1 MDRRLTRI
9 YMNDHVA
16 LMALLVDVAERSAV
30 SNLGSPLGA
39 WLVELRREL
48 VSQRETLERVMGR
61 LRLRRSGAKVA
72 FARFGQRIGRLK
84 LNGRLTS
91 YSPLSRVFELE
102 SLLAGV
108 EANRAVM
115 ESLRLLDDP
124 RLEGFDFGAL
134 ARAAGEQHD
143 ELERFRGE
151 AVATALSRSAS

>member
-9 YMNDHVA
+9 YLNDHVA
-16 LMALLVDVAERSAV
+16 LMALLIDVAERSAK
-30 SNLGSPLGA
+30 SNRGSPLGA

-48 VSQRETLERVMGR
+48 VSQRETLERVMRR
-61 LRLRRSGAKVA
+61 LRLRRSRAKVA
-72 FARFGQRIGRLK
+72 LARFGQRIGQLK

-108 EANRAVM
+108 EANRAVL
-115 ESLRLLDDP
+115 ESLRLLEDP
-124 RLEGFDFGAL
+124 RLEAFEFGAL

-143 ELERFRGE
+143 ELERFRRE
-151 AVATALSRSAS
+151 AVETALSRSR

>member
-9 YMNDHVA
+9 YLNDHVA
-16 LMALLVDVAERSAV
+16 LMALLVDVAERSAM
-30 SNLGSPLGA
+30 SNRGSPLGA
-39 WLVELRREL
+39 WLVELRREV
-48 VSQRETLERVMGR
+48 VSQRQTLERVVGR
-61 LRLRRSGAKVA
+61 MRLRRSGAKVA
-72 FARFGQRIGRLK
+72 LARLGQRIGRLK

-108 EANRAVM
+108 EANRAVL

-124 RLEGFDFGAL
+124 RLDGFDFGAL

-143 ELERFRGE
+143 ELERFRLE
-151 AVATALSRSAS
+151 AVATALSRSR

>member
-9 YMNDHVA
+9 YLNDHVA
-16 LMALLVDVAERSAV
+16 LMALLIDVAERSAN
-30 SNLGSPLGA
+30 SNRGSPLGA
-39 WLVELRREL
+39 RLVELRREL
-48 VSQRETLERVMGR
+48 VSQRETLERVLAR
-61 LRLRRSGAKVA
+61 LRLRRSRPKVA
-72 FARFGQRIGRLK
+72 LARLGQRFGGLK

-108 EANRAVM
+108 EANRAVL

-124 RLEGFDFGAL
+124 RLEALDFGAL

-143 ELERFRGE
+143 ELERFRRE
-151 AVATALSRSAS
+151 AAARALSRSR

>member
-9 YMNDHVA
+9 YLNDHVA
-16 LMALLVDVAERSAV
+16 LMALLIDVAERSAK
-30 SNLGSPLGA
+30 SNRDSPLGA
-39 WLVELRREL
+39 RLVGLRRDL

-61 LRLRRSGAKVA
+61 LRLRRSRPKVA
-72 FARFGQRIGRLK
+72 LARFGQRIGRLK

-91 YSPLSRVFELE
+91 YSPLSRLFELE
-102 SLLAGV
+102 SLLAGL

-124 RLEGFDFGAL
+124 RLHGFDFGAL
-134 ARAAGEQHD
+134 ARAAEEQHD
-143 ELERFRGE
+143 ELERFRRE

>member
-9 YMNDHVA
+9 YLNDHVA
-16 LMALLVDVAERSAV
+16 LIALLVDVAERSAM
-30 SNLGSPLGA
+30 SNRGSPLGA
-39 WLVELRREL
+39 WLMELRREL
-48 VSQRETLERVMGR
+48 VSQRQTLERVVGR
-61 LRLRRSGAKVA
+61 MRLRRSGAKVA
-72 FARFGQRIGRLK
+72 LARLGQRIGRLK

-124 RLEGFDFGAL
+124 RLDGFDFGAL

-143 ELERFRGE
+143 ELERFRLE
-151 AVATALSRSAS
+151 AVATALSRSR